1 MIRELLDPENFVA
14 AKFAWHQCIVRDPD
28 LSLQAKAVAGFVLH
42 DLNAREGCA
51 WRGQEGMAE
60 ALGIGVRQLR
70 RLMDDLSR
78 AGYLQIE
85 VRRGRG
91 RTNICRAT
99 LPLDRPSEPKQK
111 RPPAAAEPVKMRS
124 ATSAEAGRNRTGR
137 TKKPDVD
144 GRQYLEDSIDK
155 FARARRSVESSK
167 GLPPPFERSDIRL
180 LVRHLGG
187 EAAAVSYLDGSRW
200 DDQEKCVICRTETG
214 FTRLT
219 AIAGDALSRLGVSIC
234 APQKRAGQIAA

>member
-1 MIRELLDPENFVA
+1 MIRELLDPENFVS

-42 DLNAREGCA
+42 DLNAREGYA

-70 RLMDDLSR
+70 RLMNDLSR

-99 LPLDRPSEPKQK
+99 LPLERPSEPKK
-111 RPPAAAEPVKMRS
+111 RSPAAAEP
-124 ATSAEAGRNRTGR
+124 AEKRTEMSMQRGRNRTGLS
-137 TKKPDVD
+137 KKPDVD
-144 GRQYLEDSIDK
+144 GRRYLEDSIDK
-155 FARARRSVESSK
+155 IARARRSVEPSK

-200 DDQEKCVICRTETG
+200 DDREQCIVCRTETS

-219 AIAGDALSRLGVSIC
+219 SIAGDALSRVGVSIR
-234 APQKRAGQIAA
+234 APLKRAGQIAA